1 MRGSGCWTSFSEGV
15 GDDASSLSRLSVC
28 SGLCIWV
35 SGGRSIRCLVGTK
48 SSDHVYEKSE
58 SRIEDVKDSRSVGV

>member
-1 MRGSGCWTSFSEGV
+1 MEESGCWTSFSGGV
-15 GDDASSLSRLSVC
+15 SDDASSLYGLSVC
-28 SGLCIWV
+28 PGLCDWV
-35 SGGRSIRCLVGTK
+35 SGGRSIFCVTR

>member
-1 MRGSGCWTSFSEGV
+1 MGESGCWASFSEGV
-15 GDDASSLSRLSVC
+15 GGDASSLSGLSVC
-28 SGLCIWV
+28 PGLCNWV
-35 SGGRSIRCLVGTK
+35 SGGRSICCLVGAE

>member
-1 MRGSGCWTSFSEGV
+1 MEESGCWPSFSEGV
-15 GDDASSLSRLSVC
+15 SDDASSLYGLSVC
-28 SGLCIWV
+28 PGLCDWV
-35 SGGRSIRCLVGTK
+35 SGGRSNFCLVVTR